1 VTGGQ
6 DASRAQPGGRQ
17 VIAGQQADLAQAG
30 VPQARVGEVG
40 AELKDASATRAE
52 VCIVACAEA
61 WRGDGEIA
69 ASPMGLIPTAGARL
83 ARATFEPDLLLSDG
97 EARFVTGTWALG
109 QPPPGPV
116 EGWIPFR
123 SIFDLAWHGSRHVM
137 MSPAQIDRYG
147 NANISAIGD
156 YARPT
161 RQLLGVRGAPG
172 NTVNHPTSYWVPRH
186 APRVFVPRVDM
197 VCGVG
202 YDRAAIAGTVARAFL
217 DLRRVVT
224 NLAVLDFGGPDHGMR
239 LVSVHPGVTVDD
251 VVASTGFELAIDGEI
266 PETRRPTTAELTLIR
281 EVIDPSGLCEREL
294 PG

>member
-1 VTGGQ
+1 MTGVTE
-6 DASRAQPGGRQ
+6 S
-17 VIAGQQADLAQAG
+17 
-30 VPQARVGEVG
+30 VG
-40 AELKDASATRAE
+40 AASVAAGAGSSPAAGASLAE
-52 VCIVACAEA
+52 VCVVACAEA

-83 ARATFEPDLLLSDG
+83 ARATFEPDLLLTDG
-97 EARFVTGTWALG
+97 EACYVAGTWALG

-123 SIFDLAWHGSRHVM
+123 SVFDLVWAGRRHVM

-156 YARPT
+156 HARPA

-186 APRVFVPRVDM
+186 LPRVFVPRVDM

-202 YDRAAIAGTVARAFL
+202 YDRGRAAGPAAAFL

-224 NLAVLDFGGPDHGMR
+224 NLAVLDFGGPDRCMR
-239 LVSVHPGVTVDD
+239 LVSVHPGVAVDE
-251 VVASTGFELAIDGEI
+251 VVAATGFELAIDGEV
-266 PETRRPTTAELTLIR
+266 PATRLPTPAELRLMR
-281 EVIDPSGLCEREL
+281 EVIDPAGLCGGEVL
-294 PG
+294 S